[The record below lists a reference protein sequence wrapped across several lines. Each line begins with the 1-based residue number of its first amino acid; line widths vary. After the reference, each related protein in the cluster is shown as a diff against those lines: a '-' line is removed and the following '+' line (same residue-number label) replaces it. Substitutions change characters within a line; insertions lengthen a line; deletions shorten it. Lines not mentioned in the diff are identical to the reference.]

1 MDPDSPFLEISPLA
15 GYKSDYPVGGGC
27 VAGIGV
33 SAGVEC
39 IIFANDPTVLAGAM
53 QAFSVKKW
61 MRAMQI
67 ARDCRIPFVQFVES
81 AGGDLRPRGNR
92 SSVALNVGH
101 FAESGRQFYEIT
113 ELSKLGIPTVT
124 ITFGS

>member
-1 MDPDSPFLEISPLA
+1 MDESNANCQRLPF
-15 GYKSDYPVGGGC
+15 
-27 VAGIGV
+27 
-33 SAGVEC
+33 
-39 IIFANDPTVLAGAM
+39 
-53 QAFSVKKW
+53 
-61 MRAMQI
+61 
-67 ARDCRIPFVQFVES
+67 FVQFVES

-124 ITFGS
+124 ITFGSSARGAYQPGMSDYGTLKNSLKYFWVVRH